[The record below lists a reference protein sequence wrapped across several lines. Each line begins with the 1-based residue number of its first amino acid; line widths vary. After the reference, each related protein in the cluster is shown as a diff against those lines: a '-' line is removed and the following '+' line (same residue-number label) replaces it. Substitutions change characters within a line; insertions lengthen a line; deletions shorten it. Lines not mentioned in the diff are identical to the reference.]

1 MMSLKCTNCTVSCT
15 SSLGL
20 GVRIMGAEFQHSAR
34 KEETLCFAPARAA
47 LSVVIGVLEVGT
59 WPQRHA
65 LALDR
70 AGPWW
75 GGGAAHPP
83 VPPTIQPHCLRG
95 PVLSALPRASINQHF
110 HSTVSVLR

>member
-1 MMSLKCTNCTVSCT
+1 MTSLKCTNCTVSCT

-20 GVRIMGAEFQHSAR
+20 GVRIMGAESQPSAR
-34 KEETLCFAPARAA
+34 KEETLCLAPARAA

-70 AGPWW
+70 AGPWR
-75 GGGAAHPP
+75 GAVHPP
-83 VPPTIQPHCLRG
+83 VPPVIQPHCLRG
-95 PVLSALPRASINQHF
+95 PVLSALPWASINQHF
-110 HSTVSVLR
+110 HSAVSVLR